1 VIAQLDQ
8 AQETLAKKYAHSSDK
23 LDALK
28 RAASELGKVVQRT
41 KAAPKMAALKAK
53 MVQIKRDEQ
62 HLLQLQGQLDNVA
75 GLKRQ
80 LQDTAMN
87 AETLR
92 VIKLAVGLLKRTAT
106 SVEEIDGVMFDSEDL
121 IKQHRETS
129 EAMSKPIDTGEMPM
143 DEDELW
149 AALEGINQEVDG
161 VTQEVDGGDAQ
172 LLREL
177 QELDVEVGGLDVEV
191 GGLPSPAAPAAAAA
205 VVVGAV
211 DELAVL
217 VALGD

>member
-1 VIAQLDQ
+1 MIAQLDQ

-87 AETLR
+87 TETLR

-121 IKQHRETS
+121 IRQHRETS

-161 VTQEVDGGDAQ
+161 VTQEVDGGDGGDDSDAQ

-177 QELDVEVGGLDVEV
+177 QALDVEV
-191 GGLPSPAAPAAAAA
+191 GGLPPPAAPVAAAA
-205 VVVGAV
+205 VVVGAA
-211 DELAVL
+211 DELAAL

>member
-1 VIAQLDQ
+1 MVAQLDQ

-87 AETLR
+87 TETLR

-121 IKQHRETS
+121 IRQHRETS

-161 VTQEVDGGDAQ
+161 VTQEVDGGDGGDDSDAQ

-177 QELDVEVGGLDVEV
+177 QALDVEV
-191 GGLPSPAAPAAAAA
+191 GGLPPPAAPVAAAA
-205 VVVGAV
+205 VVVGAA
-211 DELAVL
+211 DELAAL